1 MTTKLMT
8 IAAALVFACGCQT
21 RITAEKMPEQVLP
34 VYRVA
39 SINGTNTIYVAD
51 YARASGGWYA
61 TARSPLWAT
70 EAMRGLSIGV
80 HTNGTVTLGLEAYDR
95 DLSTNAVVMTH
106 ELLTGSALLAEKV
119 AAAIASCGGTTAAG
133 AVEQM
138 IARFVAK
145 GGNAAKA
152 SVTCA
157 DGSCTVTDGTVTEV
171 CTDCLPR

>member
-61 TARSPLWAT
+61 TARSPLWAA
-70 EAMRGLSIGV
+70 EQLKGLAIGV
-80 HTNGTVTLGLEAYDR
+80 ETNGAVRLELADYSR
-95 DLSTNAVVMTH
+95 DLSTNAVAMTH

-119 AAAIASCGGTTAAG
+119 AAAIATCGGTTAAG
-133 AVEQM
+133 ALEQTIAKF
-138 IARFVAK
+138 IAR
-145 GGNAAKA
+145 GGSATKA
-152 SVTCA
+152 SVTCK
-157 DGSCTVTDGTVTEV
+157 DGNCTVTDGTITEV